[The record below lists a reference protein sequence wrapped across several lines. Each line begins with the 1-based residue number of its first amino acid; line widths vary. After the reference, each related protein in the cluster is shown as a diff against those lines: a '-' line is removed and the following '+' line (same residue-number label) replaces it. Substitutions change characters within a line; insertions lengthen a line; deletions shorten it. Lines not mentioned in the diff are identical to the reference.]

1 MQNKNTIKT
10 SWDLSVF
17 YKGEND
23 PKIEKD
29 IKKAE
34 KAIADFEKKYRNK
47 DFTSTPKKLLA
58 ALKDDQVIND
68 LVSKVKGPSYFHYR
82 TDLNSDDSVAQA
94 MSTKI
99 SNRLTLSM
107 NKLVFFGIAISK
119 IPTKEH
125 KKFLADKELEPYR
138 YSLKN
143 IFENAKHV
151 LTEKEE
157 QLVGLLSNTSYGM
170 WVDGQDKLLSQQ
182 VVDFNGK
189 KLPIAEAMSVVSSL
203 PKKDRHELSDKI
215 STTLKS
221 ISHFAEAEINAVYNF
236 KKVMD
241 ERRGFK
247 QPYDGTFL
255 SYQNDEKTILLLVD
269 VVTKGFK
276 ISQRFYRL
284 HAKLL
289 KEKKLVVSD
298 RSVKIGEINKKFDFD
313 AAVSLVGEVFEKV
326 GPQYKKIF
334 DKILDGQTDVFPKK
348 GKTGGAYCSGGYN
361 SPTLVLLN
369 HTDDL
374 RSLETLAHEMGHAV
388 HTELAKSQPSWYQ
401 DYSMSTAEVAS
412 TFFEQVTLSEI
423 EKQLTDDEKVILLH
437 NQLMGDVSTIF
448 RQIACFN
455 FELELHQRIRA
466 EGRLSKEDIAKLL
479 RKHLE
484 SYLGDA
490 FDVTDDDGYFFVNW
504 SHIRRFFYV
513 YSYAYGQL
521 ISRALFENW
530 KKDKTYADKI
540 EQFLSFGGSM
550 SPEDIFKKV
559 GINVKDPK
567 FFESGLKSIEKDIE
581 KLEKLTK

>member
-1 MQNKNTIKT
+1 MAKT
-10 SWDLSVF
+10 TWDLSVF
-17 YKGEND
+17 YKNEKD

-29 IKKAE
+29 IKVAE

-47 DFTSTPKKLLA
+47 DYISTPKKLLQ
-58 ALKDDQVIND
+58 ALKDQNLLND
-68 LVSKVKGPSYFHYR
+68 AISNVKGELYFHYR
-82 TDLNSDDSVAQA
+82 SDLNSEDSIAQA

-99 SNRLTLSM
+99 SNRLTNSL
-107 NKLVFFGIAISK
+107 NKLVFFDISISK
-119 IPTKEH
+119 IPTKDQ
-125 KKFLADKELEPYR
+125 KNFLQDKSLEPYR
-138 YSLKN
+138 YMLKN
-143 IFENAKHV
+143 IFENAKYI

-157 QLVGLLSNTSYGM
+157 QLVGLLSSTSYGM

-182 VVDFNGK
+182 VVDFKGE
-189 KLPIAEAMSVVSSL
+189 KLPVAKAMSMVSNL
-203 PKKDRHELSDKI
+203 EKKDRHELSEKI
-215 STTLKS
+215 NNVLKS

-247 QPYDGTFL
+247 KPYDSTFL
-255 SYQNDEKTILLLVD
+255 SYQNDEKTILLLID

-284 HAKLL
+284 HARLL
-289 KEKKLVVSD
+289 KEKKLLVSD
-298 RSVKIGEINKKFDFD
+298 RGVKIGEINKKFDFD
-313 AAVSLVGEVFEKV
+313 TSVAFVGEVFAKV
-326 GPQYKKIF
+326 GPKYKEIF
-334 DKILDGQTDVFPKK
+334 DKILDGQTDVYPKK
-348 GKTGGAYCSGGYN
+348 GKTGGAYCSGNYN

-401 DYSMSTAEVAS
+401 NYSISTAEVAS
-412 TFFEQVTLSEI
+412 TFFEQVAVAEI
-423 EKQLTDDEKVILLH
+423 ENQLTDDEKVILLH

-455 FELELHQRIRA
+455 FELELHNRIRS
-466 EGRLSKEDIAKLL
+466 EGQLSKEEIAKLL
-479 RKHLE
+479 KKHLQ
-484 SYLGDA
+484 SYLGDV
-490 FDVTDDDGYFFVNW
+490 FDVTDDDGYYFVNW

-530 KKDKTYADKI
+530 KKDKSYADKI
-540 EQFLSFGGSM
+540 EQFLSLGGSM

-567 FFESGLKSIEKDIE
+567 FFESGLRSIEKDIE
-581 KLEKLTK
+581 RLEKLTK